1 MDYPVDKGWKSLLCV
16 IRVEHHQCELTH
28 FARRYMSNRM
38 IHVQLSFREIARA
51 LNKFWLVELIFGY
64 KVQRQQIHH
73 TVEQF

>member
-28 FARRYMSNRM
+28 LARRYMSNRM

-51 LNKFWLVELIFGY
+51 LNKF
-64 KVQRQQIHH
+64 
-73 TVEQF
+73 